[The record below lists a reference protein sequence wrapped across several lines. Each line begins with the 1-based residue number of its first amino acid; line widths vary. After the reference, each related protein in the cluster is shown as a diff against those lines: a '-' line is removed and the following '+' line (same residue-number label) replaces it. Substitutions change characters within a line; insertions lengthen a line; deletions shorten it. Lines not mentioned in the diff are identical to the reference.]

1 MHSLRGIRCIR
12 LTSVF
17 MYLFSIGL
25 YFLHDITTYTSQ
37 LPQDMDEGYVN
48 KIKPSFGRA
57 LTNKARAQ
65 WKFRHFLHRKFKTG
79 NDLQYSICITSSFYC
94 PRVVSNHKQSFIIF
108 RHRRG
113 VWDDLSHTTRSSY
126 VRLRHRHWA
135 TSFWLH
141 HLKPPDHAFQ

>member
-1 MHSLRGIRCIR
+1 
-12 LTSVF
+12 

-65 WKFRHFLHRKFKTG
+65 
-79 NDLQYSICITSSFYC
+79 
-94 PRVVSNHKQSFIIF
+94 
-108 RHRRG
+108 
-113 VWDDLSHTTRSSY
+113 
-126 VRLRHRHWA
+126 
-135 TSFWLH
+135 
-141 HLKPPDHAFQ
+141 

>member
-1 MHSLRGIRCIR
+1 MKR

-25 YFLHDITTYTSQ
+25 YFLHDITSQ

-65 WKFRHFLHRKFKTG
+65 
-79 NDLQYSICITSSFYC
+79 
-94 PRVVSNHKQSFIIF
+94 
-108 RHRRG
+108 
-113 VWDDLSHTTRSSY
+113 
-126 VRLRHRHWA
+126 
-135 TSFWLH
+135 
-141 HLKPPDHAFQ
+141 